1 MRFIRIFLFL
11 DEPSSNLDPASIQQ
25 LKDVLLKLKAEGKTL
40 VISEHRLYYLLD
52 IADRFIWL
60 DQGEVRSVY
69 TREEILAFSPA
80 QISAMG
86 LRALDLKQVESEAVH
101 LKHPEHVIY
110 VSKAGV

>member
-1 MRFIRIFLFL
+1 M
-11 DEPSSNLDPASIQQ
+11 
-25 LKDVLLKLKAEGKTL
+25 
-40 VISEHRLYYLLD
+40 ISEHRLYYLLD

-101 LKHPEHVIY
+101 LKHPEHEFTFQKLECKYPVTACCISNPY
-110 VSKAGV
+110 KSLLERLLR